1 MSTAVSIHVLSVVI
15 WVGGMFFAYMALRPA
30 AAGLLEPPVRLTLWR
45 AVFSKFFPWV
55 WAAVIGILLSGY
67 WMIFGG
73 YGGMAG
79 APMFVHIMHGLGLI
93 MMLIYLHV
101 FFAPYRK
108 LTKAVNNEEW
118 PAGGAALNQIR
129 ILIGINLAIGLIT
142 IIVATAGKYL
152 V

>member
-1 MSTAVSIHVLSVVI
+1 MSIAVALHVLGVVI

-30 AAGLLEPPVRLTLWR
+30 AASLLKPPERLSLWR

-67 WMIFGG
+67 WMIFGV
-73 YGGMAG
+73 YGGMANT
-79 APMFVHIMHGLGLI
+79 PLFVHIMHGLGLI

-108 LTKAVNNEEW
+108 LAKAVNNKEW

-129 ILIGINLAIGLIT
+129 ILIGINLSIGLLT
-142 IIVATAGKYL
+142 VIVATAGKYL
-152 V
+152 I

>member
-1 MSTAVSIHVLSVVI
+1 MSMAVTIHVLSVVI

-30 AAGLLEPPVRLTLWR
+30 AANLLEPPARLTLWR

-67 WMIFGG
+67 WIIFGV
-73 YGGMAG
+73 YGGMAN
-79 APMFVHIMHGLGLI
+79 APLFVHIMHGLGLI

-108 LTKAVNNEEW
+108 LTKAVSNKEW
-118 PAGGAALNQIR
+118 PVGGAALNQIR
-129 ILIGINLAIGLIT
+129 ILIGINLVVGLIT